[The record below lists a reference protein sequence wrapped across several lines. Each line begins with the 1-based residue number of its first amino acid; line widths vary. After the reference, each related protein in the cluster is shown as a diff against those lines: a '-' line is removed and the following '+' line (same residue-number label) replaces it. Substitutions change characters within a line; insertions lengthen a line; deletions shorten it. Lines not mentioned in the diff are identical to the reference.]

1 MLKKFFKA
9 CWKFYAV
16 KLWKDTFYI
25 TSTLGKVK
33 FQFIS
38 TTTATTTTSKA
49 TAESKLE
56 KSYSSKCITAII
68 ITSGGYS

>member
-1 MLKKFFKA
+1 MEK
-9 CWKFYAV
+9 
-16 KLWKDTFYI
+16 YI
-25 TSTLGKVK
+25 LHNVNSKVK

-38 TTTATTTTSKA
+38 TTTATTTTSKV

-56 KSYSSKCITAII
+56 KSYSSKCTTAII